1 MTRQIQLRKRRNQ
14 GGSAMVEFA
23 LGAGMLVAVFAGIF
37 EFGYAFYIY
46 NNLVAAVD
54 NGARYAAYRTY
65 DSDTTTPTTA
75 FSTAVKN
82 MVVYGQP
89 TTGTKTVV
97 PGLGAGNVVL
107 TPIFTNSVPTGMQVS
122 LSGYSLNAV
131 FKTFTLNKPVASY
144 PYLGVYAPPP

>member
-1 MTRQIQLRKRRNQ
+1 ML
-14 GGSAMVEFA
+14 EFA
-23 LGAGMLVAVFAGIF
+23 LGAGVLVLVFMGVF

-65 DSDTTTPTTA
+65 DSDTTTPTSA
-75 FSTAVKN
+75 FSDAVSK

-89 TTGTKTVV
+89 IVGAKTVV
-97 PGLGAGNVVL
+97 PGLTASNVVL

-131 FKTFTLNKPVASY
+131 FRTFTLNKPVATY
-144 PYLGVYAPPP
+144 PFLGVYAPPP

>member
-1 MTRQIQLRKRRNQ
+1 MKTASQRGTRNQ
-14 GGSAMVEFA
+14 RGNAMVEFA
-23 LGAGMLVAVFAGIF
+23 IGAGILVTVFTGVF
-37 EFGYAFYIY
+37 EFGYAFYVY

-65 DSDTTTPTTA
+65 DSSTITPSSA
-75 FSTAVKN
+75 FNTAVQN

-89 TTGTKTVV
+89 STGTKTVA
-97 PGLGAGNVVL
+97 PGLTTGNVVL

-131 FKTFTLNKPVASY
+131 FKTFTLNKPVVTY
-144 PYLGVYAPPP
+144 PFLGVYAP

>member
-1 MTRQIQLRKRRNQ
+1 MMQRIKVTNKPNQ
-14 GGSAMVEFA
+14 RGNAMVEFA
-23 LGAGMLVAVFAGIF
+23 LGAGILVAVFTGVF

-46 NNLVAAVD
+46 NNLIAAVD

-65 DSDTTTPTTA
+65 DSNTTTPTAA
-75 FSTAVKN
+75 FSAAVTN

-89 TTGTKTVV
+89 TAGTKAVAPALT
-97 PGLGAGNVVL
+97 AANVVL

-122 LSGYSLNAV
+122 LSGYSLNAL
-131 FKTFTLNKPVASY
+131 FKTFTLNKPVATY

>member
-1 MTRQIQLRKRRNQ
+1 MTPRVRLRRRRNQ

-37 EFGYAFYIY
+37 EFGYAFYLY

-65 DSDTTTPTTA
+65 DSDTATPTAA

-89 TTGTKTVV
+89 TTGTKAVA
-97 PGLGAGNVVL
+97 PGLAASNVVL

-122 LSGYSLNAV
+122 LTGYSLNAV
-131 FKTFTLNKPVASY
+131 FKTFTINKPVATY

>member
-1 MTRQIQLRKRRNQ
+1 
-14 GGSAMVEFA
+14 MVEFA

-37 EFGYAFYIY
+37 EFGYAFYLY

-65 DSDTTTPTTA
+65 DSDTTTPTSA

-97 PGLGAGNVVL
+97 PGLAASNVVL

-131 FKTFTLNKPVASY
+131 FKTFTLNKPVATY

>member
-1 MTRQIQLRKRRNQ
+1 MPRVQPNKRTNERGNV
-14 GGSAMVEFA
+14 MLEFA
-23 LGAGMLVAVFAGIF
+23 LGAGVLVLVFMGVF

-65 DSDTTTPTTA
+65 DSDTTTPTSA
-75 FSTAVKN
+75 FSDAVNN

-89 TTGTKTVV
+89 TVGAKTVV
-97 PGLGAGNVVL
+97 PGLTAGNVVL

-131 FKTFTLNKPVASY
+131 FTTFTLNKPVATY
-144 PYLGVYAPPP
+144 PFLGVYAPPP